1 MKSEQKPIFFD
12 METTGFYPDRC
23 KIITIQVREDGKNTI
38 WKEWDLGEKGV
49 INEFY
54 RFTNFKITRENAKF
68 IGFNQLEFDLGFLT
82 SRLYELKLDNLAKIW
97 ERFNR
102 HLAWIDLRQLL
113 GESVGHFPEWRKHF
127 TGKSYGV
134 ASQMITIFYEKQEY
148 TKIEEYIED
157 ELEGFE
163 QVFNA
168 IKKEPFYL
176 ELQKL
181 RDKLSNP

>member
-1 MKSEQKPIFFD
+1 MMKAEQKPIFFD
-12 METTGFYPDRC
+12 METTGFYPDRSE
-23 KIITIQVREDGKNTI
+23 IITIQVREDGKNTI
-38 WKEWDLGEKGV
+38 WKAWDIGEAGV

-54 RFTNFKITRENAKF
+54 RFTNFKITRVNSKF
-68 IGFNQLEFDLGFLT
+68 IGFNQLEYDLGFLT
-82 SRLYELKLDNLAKIW
+82 ARMYELKLDDLAKVW

-113 GESVGHFPEWRKHF
+113 GESVGHFYEWRKHF

-134 ASQMITIFYEKQEY
+134 SGQMIPIFYEKKEY

-163 QVFNA
+163 EVFNA

-181 RDKLSNP
+181 RDKLP